1 MQATLLR
8 PGMVIHHD
16 GNLFSTHQVTHR
28 TPGNKRG
35 FIQAKLR
42 NLRSGALID
51 LKFRS
56 DEELDRVVVE
66 EVEMQYL
73 YSDESA
79 LYFMNLRTFEQIHL
93 SKENVGGKEKYLVSD
108 TVIKMEFFE
117 DSPLGIKLPKT
128 VDLEVVETE
137 PSIKGAT
144 ASSVMKPA
152 QLETGL
158 TVLVPPF
165 ISAGEKIRVDT
176 EEGKYVERAR

>member
-8 PGMVIHHD
+8 SGMVIYHNE
-16 GNLFSTHQVTHR
+16 NLFLTHKVAHR

-42 NLRSGALID
+42 NLRTGALIE
-51 LKFRS
+51 LKFS
-56 DEELDRVVVE
+56 SNDELDRVILE

-73 YSDESA
+73 YSDTNT
-79 LYFMNLRTFEQIHL
+79 LHFMNLKTFEQIDL
-93 SKENVGGKEKYLVSD
+93 SKENVGEKEKYLVPD
-108 TVIKMEFFE
+108 AIIKIEFF
-117 DSPLGIKLPKT
+117 DDDPVDIKLPVT
-128 VDLEVVETE
+128 VDLKVVETE

-144 ASSVMKPA
+144 ASNVMKPA